1 MNEFVFKNQKKLR
14 CGLTTGTCA
23 AACAQAAMLRLLTG
37 QVRSE
42 VTVRLPESRKRV
54 QVDVA
59 AAQLHEEIADNR
71 ANRGTQQNSDGR
83 SPLQRVGSAE
93 NDSRS
98 LDQRV
103 TLAVY
108 PTADGGFATR
118 KDAGDDPD
126 VTNGTEIRAYIQ
138 VCKRASEKIV
148 TSDAGNLKADR
159 SMWQGKDTEAAG
171 SMRKTPEQTHASS
184 RETSVF
190 VPEGAF
196 ASADGRLYL
205 TGGEGVGRV
214 TKPGLEQ
221 AVGQSAINRVPRQMI
236 FDAVQQ
242 VLDAF
247 EDDEKRRTEGC
258 TPSLEMENKLK
269 HVDGKPDAEYIRSKW
284 LNEGNEKSERSEKPC
299 YLITIS
305 VPAGAE
311 LAKRTFNPMLGIE
324 GGISILG
331 TTGIVEPMSE
341 AAIVAT
347 IETSI
352 RQVLAMEDAAASET
366 ETLRKEEVS
375 ADQKAETLIR
385 QVLAMEDDAVSE
397 AETLRK
403 EDVSADQKTETSEE
417 RTAADEAVG
426 QLQSPAAHGEQT
438 ESTGSGRK
446 DDGDIGRSARR
457 ILAVPGNY
465 GQRYVEQQLGLRGV
479 PVVEVSNYIGEA
491 IDLAVSYGA
500 TDFLLVGNVGKLV
513 KLAAGIMNTH
523 SRVADGRWEIFAAHL
538 ALCGGTRA
546 QVAAMREATTTEE
559 MLTRLEAMGLRVP
572 VMASIMG
579 EIEAHMAHRIRG
591 QMNFGVIV
599 YSERFGRVGETA
611 GAARLLEGFCCIKS

>member
-59 AAQLHEEIADNR
+59 AAKLHAEIADNR

-93 NDSRS
+93 SDSRS
-98 LDQRV
+98 FDQRV

-138 VCKRASEKIV
+138 VCDV
-148 TSDAGNLKADR
+148 
-159 SMWQGKDTEAAG
+159 
-171 SMRKTPEQTHASS
+171 
-184 RETSVF
+184 VV

-205 TGGEGVGRV
+205 TGGVGVGRV

-311 LAKRTFNPMLGIE
+311 LAQRTFNPMLGIE

-352 RQVLAMEDAAASET
+352 RQVLAMEDAAVSET
-366 ETLRKEEVS
+366 QTLRKEE
-375 ADQKAETLIR
+375 
-385 QVLAMEDDAVSE
+385 
-397 AETLRK
+397 
-403 EDVSADQKTETSEE
+403 VSADQKTETSEE

-426 QLQSPAAHGEQT
+426 QLQSPAAHGEQK
-438 ESTGSGRK
+438 ELTGSGRK

-559 MLTRLEAMGLRVP
+559 MLTRLEEMGLRVP

>member
-1 MNEFVFKNQKKLR
+1 MCWMEEDGAQVEKKCGRWPAVSEAETDRMRDMNEFVFKNQKKLR

-59 AAQLHEEIADNR
+59 AAKLHAEIADNR
-71 ANRGTQQNSDGR
+71 ANRGTQQDRDRR

-93 NDSRS
+93 SDSRPF
-98 LDQRV
+98 DQRVGSVNSDLRSSEQLV

-126 VTNGTEIRAYIQ
+126 VTNGTEIRACIQ
-138 VCKRASEKIV
+138 VCKRV
-148 TSDAGNLKADR
+148 
-159 SMWQGKDTEAAG
+159 
-171 SMRKTPEQTHASS
+171 PS
-184 RETSVF
+184 RAF
-190 VPEGAF
+190 V
-196 ASADGRLYL
+196 SADGRLYL
-205 TGGEGVGRV
+205 TGGVGVGRV

-258 TPSLEMENKLK
+258 TPSFEMGNKLK
-269 HVDGKPDAEYIRSKW
+269 HVDGKPDAEYIRSKC
-284 LNEGNEKSERSEKPC
+284 LNEGKEKSERSEKPC

-311 LAKRTFNPMLGIE
+311 LAQRTFNPMLGIE

-375 ADQKAETLIR
+375 ADQK
-385 QVLAMEDDAVSE
+385 
-397 AETLRK
+397 
-403 EDVSADQKTETSEE
+403 TETSEE
-417 RTAADEAVG
+417 WTAAAEEAAR
-426 QLQSPAAHGEQT
+426 QLQSAAAHGEQT
-438 ESTGSGRK
+438 ESTGSWRK
-446 DDGDIGRSARR
+446 NDGDIGRSSRR

-559 MLTRLEAMGLRVP
+559 MLTRLEEMGLRAP

-611 GAARLLEGFCCIKS
+611 GAARLLEGFQR

>member
-59 AAQLHEEIADNR
+59 AAKLHAEIADNR

-93 NDSRS
+93 SDSRS
-98 LDQRV
+98 FDQRV

-126 VTNGTEIRAYIQ
+126 VTNGTEIRACIQ

-148 TSDAGNLKADR
+148 TSDAGNLKAGR
-159 SMWQGKDTEAAG
+159 YMWQGKDSEAAG
-171 SMRKTPEQTHASS
+171 SMRKNPEQTHASS
-184 RETSVF
+184 RETSVL

-196 ASADGRLYL
+196 VSADGRLYL
-205 TGGEGVGRV
+205 TGGVGVGRV

-269 HVDGKPDAEYIRSKW
+269 HVDGKPDAEYIRSKC

-311 LAKRTFNPMLGIE
+311 LAQRTFNPMLGIE

-352 RQVLAMEDAAASET
+352 RQVLAMEDAVASET

-375 ADQKAETLIR
+375 ADQKA
-385 QVLAMEDDAVSE
+385 
-397 AETLRK
+397 
-403 EDVSADQKTETSEE
+403 ETSEE

-426 QLQSPAAHGEQT
+426 QLQSPAAHGKQT
-438 ESTGSGRK
+438 EATGSGRK

-546 QVAAMREATTTEE
+546 QVAAMRKATTTEE
-559 MLTRLEAMGLRVP
+559 MLTRLEEMGLRVP

>member
-59 AAQLHEEIADNR
+59 AAKLHEEIADNR
-71 ANRGTQQNSDGR
+71 ANRGTQQDSNGR
-83 SPLQRVGSAE
+83 SPLQQAGSAE
-93 NDSRS
+93 SDTRS
-98 LDQRV
+98 SEQRV
-103 TLAVY
+103 TLTVY
-108 PTADGGFATR
+108 PTADGGFAIR

-138 VCKRASEKIV
+138 VCERV
-148 TSDAGNLKADR
+148 
-159 SMWQGKDTEAAG
+159 
-171 SMRKTPEQTHASS
+171 PS
-184 RETSVF
+184 R
-190 VPEGAF
+190 AF

-205 TGGEGVGRV
+205 TGGVGVGRV

-247 EDDEKRRTEGC
+247 EEDAC
-258 TPSLEMENKLK
+258 TT
-269 HVDGKPDAEYIRSKW
+269 R
-284 LNEGNEKSERSEKPC
+284 

-311 LAKRTFNPMLGIE
+311 LAQRTFNPMLGIE

-341 AAIVAT
+341 AAIIAT

-352 RQVLAMEDAAASET
+352 RQVLAMEDAAVSET
-366 ETLRKEEVS
+366 QRKEE
-375 ADQKAETLIR
+375 
-385 QVLAMEDDAVSE
+385 
-397 AETLRK
+397 
-403 EDVSADQKTETSEE
+403 VSADQKTETSEE

-426 QLQSPAAHGEQT
+426 QLQLAAVHGEQT
-438 ESTGSGRK
+438 ESTDSGRK
-446 DDGDIGRSARR
+446 EDGDIGRSARR

-559 MLTRLEAMGLRVP
+559 MLTRLETMGLRVP

-611 GAARLLEGFCCIKS
+611 GAARLLDRFQR

>member
-42 VTVRLPESRKRV
+42 VTVRLPESRKRSL
-54 QVDVA
+54 DSIA
-59 AAQLHEEIADNR
+59 EAQLHEEIDDNR
-71 ANRGTQQNSDGR
+71 ANRGAQQNSDGR
-83 SPLQRVGSAE
+83 SPLQQVGSAE
-93 NDSRS
+93 SDLRS
-98 LDQRV
+98 SEQWV
-103 TLAVY
+103 TLTVY
-108 PTADGGFATR
+108 PTVDGGFATR

-126 VTNGTEIRAYIQ
+126 VTNGTEIRACIQ
-138 VCKRASEKIV
+138 VCDV
-148 TSDAGNLKADR
+148 
-159 SMWQGKDTEAAG
+159 
-171 SMRKTPEQTHASS
+171 
-184 RETSVF
+184 VV

-247 EDDEKRRTEGC
+247 EEDDEKRRTEGC
-258 TPSLEMENKLK
+258 TPSFEMENKLK
-269 HVDGKPDAEYIRSKW
+269 HVDGKSDAEYIRSKC

-311 LAKRTFNPMLGIE
+311 LAQRTFNPMLGIE

-341 AAIVAT
+341 AAIIAT

-352 RQVLAMEDAAASET
+352 RQVLAMEDAA
-366 ETLRKEEVS
+366 VS
-375 ADQKAETLIR
+375 KT
-385 QVLAMEDDAVSE
+385 
-397 AETLRK
+397 ETLRK
-403 EDVSADQKTETSEE
+403 EDVSAAQKAETSEE
-417 RTAADEAVG
+417 RTAAEEAAR
-426 QLQSPAAHGEQT
+426 QLQSAAAHGEQT

-559 MLTRLEAMGLRVP
+559 MLTRLEEMGLRAP

-611 GAARLLEGFCCIKS
+611 GAARLLDRFQS

>member
-42 VTVRLPESRKRV
+42 VTVRLPESRKRSL
-54 QVDVA
+54 DSIA
-59 AAQLHEEIADNR
+59 AAQLHEEITDNR

-83 SPLQRVGSAE
+83 SPLQQAGSAE
-93 NDSRS
+93 SDSGS
-98 LDQRV
+98 FDQRV

-126 VTNGTEIRAYIQ
+126 VTNGTEISAYIQ
-138 VCKRASEKIV
+138 VCERV
-148 TSDAGNLKADR
+148 
-159 SMWQGKDTEAAG
+159 
-171 SMRKTPEQTHASS
+171 PS
-184 RETSVF
+184 R
-190 VPEGAF
+190 AF

-242 VLDAF
+242 VLNAF
-247 EDDEKRRTEGC
+247 EDD
-258 TPSLEMENKLK
+258 
-269 HVDGKPDAEYIRSKW
+269 
-284 LNEGNEKSERSEKPC
+284 EKPC

-311 LAKRTFNPMLGIE
+311 LAQRTFNPMLGIE

-352 RQVLAMEDAAASET
+352 RQVLAMEDDAASKT

-375 ADQKAETLIR
+375 AAQKAET
-385 QVLAMEDDAVSE
+385 
-397 AETLRK
+397 
-403 EDVSADQKTETSEE
+403 SEE
-417 RTAADEAVG
+417 WTAEDEAVR
-426 QLQSPAAHGEQT
+426 QSRSAAAHGEQT

-446 DDGDIGRSARR
+446 EDGDIGRSARR

-479 PVVEVSNYIGEA
+479 PIVEVSNYIGEA

-559 MLTRLEAMGLRVP
+559 MLTRLEEMGLRAL

-611 GAARLLEGFCCIKS
+611 GAARLLDRFQS

>member
-1 MNEFVFKNQKKLR
+1 MNEFVFKNQTKLR

-59 AAQLHEEIADNR
+59 AAKLHEEIADNR
-71 ANRGTQQNSDGR
+71 ANRGTQQDSNGR
-83 SPLQRVGSAE
+83 SPLQQAGSAE
-93 NDSRS
+93 SDLRS
-98 LDQRV
+98 SEQLV
-103 TLAVY
+103 TLSVY

-126 VTNGTEIRAYIQ
+126 VTNSTEIRAYIQ
-138 VCKRASEKIV
+138 VCERV
-148 TSDAGNLKADR
+148 
-159 SMWQGKDTEAAG
+159 
-171 SMRKTPEQTHASS
+171 PS
-184 RETSVF
+184 R
-190 VPEGAF
+190 AF

-247 EDDEKRRTEGC
+247 EEDDEKRRTEGC

-269 HVDGKPDAEYIRSKW
+269 HVDGKPDAEYIRSKC
-284 LNEGNEKSERSEKPC
+284 LNEENEKSERSEKPC

-311 LAKRTFNPMLGIE
+311 LAQRTFNPMLGIE

-341 AAIVAT
+341 AAIIAT

-352 RQVLAMEDAAASET
+352 RQVLALEDAA
-366 ETLRKEEVS
+366 VS
-375 ADQKAETLIR
+375 
-385 QVLAMEDDAVSE
+385 
-397 AETLRK
+397 ETLRK
-403 EDVSADQKTETSEE
+403 EDVSADQKAETSEE
-417 RTAADEAVG
+417 WTAAEEAAR
-426 QLQSPAAHGEQT
+426 QPQSAAAHGEQT

-446 DDGDIGRSARR
+446 EDGDIGRSARR

-559 MLTRLEAMGLRVP
+559 MLTRLEAMGLRAP

-611 GAARLLEGFCCIKS
+611 GAARLLEGFQR

>member
-59 AAQLHEEIADNR
+59 AAKLHAEIADNR

-93 NDSRS
+93 SDSRS
-98 LDQRV
+98 FDQRV

-126 VTNGTEIRAYIQ
+126 VTNGTEIRACIQ

-148 TSDAGNLKADR
+148 TSDAGNLKAGR
-159 SMWQGKDTEAAG
+159 YMWQGKDSEAAG
-171 SMRKTPEQTHASS
+171 SMRKNPEQTHASS
-184 RETSVF
+184 RETSVL

-205 TGGEGVGRV
+205 TGGVGVGRV

-311 LAKRTFNPMLGIE
+311 LAQRTFNPMLGIE

-352 RQVLAMEDAAASET
+352 RQVLAMEDAAVSET
-366 ETLRKEEVS
+366 QTLRKEE
-375 ADQKAETLIR
+375 
-385 QVLAMEDDAVSE
+385 
-397 AETLRK
+397 
-403 EDVSADQKTETSEE
+403 VSADQKTETSEE

-426 QLQSPAAHGEQT
+426 QLQSPAAHGEQK
-438 ESTGSGRK
+438 ELTGSGRK

-479 PVVEVSNYIGEA
+479 PVVEVSTYIGEA

-546 QVAAMREATTTEE
+546 QVAAMRKATTTEE
-559 MLTRLEAMGLRVP
+559 MLTRLEEMGLRVP

>member
-37 QVRSE
+37 QVLPE

-54 QVDVA
+54 RESIAGVLFRD
-59 AAQLHEEIADNR
+59 EISEDRENC
-71 ANRGTQQNSDGR
+71 GTQHDSDGM
-83 SPLQRVGSAE
+83 SQLQQAGSVK
-93 NDSRS
+93 DSTGS
-98 LDQRV
+98 STQLV
-103 TLAVY
+103 TLSVY

-126 VTNGTEIRAYIQ
+126 VTNGTEIRAYVQ
-138 VCKRASEKIV
+138 VCDVAS
-148 TSDAGNLKADR
+148 
-159 SMWQGKDTEAAG
+159 
-171 SMRKTPEQTHASS
+171 
-184 RETSVF
+184 
-190 VPEGAF
+190 VPYGAF
-196 ASADGRLYL
+196 MSMDGRLYL
-205 TGGEGVGRV
+205 TGGVGVGRV

-242 VLDAF
+242 VL
-247 EDDEKRRTEGC
+247 EDFGEEEKLRMDSIAAEDGTA
-258 TPSLEMENKLK
+258 SHEMKDK
-269 HVDGKPDAEYIRSKW
+269 TSC
-284 LNEGNEKSERSEKPC
+284 NEENEKSEQAEKTC

-305 VPAGAE
+305 VSAGAE
-311 LAKRTFNPMLGIE
+311 LAQRTFNPILGIE

-347 IETSI
+347 IESSI
-352 RQVLAMEDAAASET
+352 RQVLAMED
-366 ETLRKEEVS
+366 
-375 ADQKAETLIR
+375 
-385 QVLAMEDDAVSE
+385 
-397 AETLRK
+397 
-403 EDVSADQKTETSEE
+403 
-417 RTAADEAVG
+417 
-426 QLQSPAAHGEQT
+426 
-438 ESTGSGRK
+438 
-446 DDGDIGRSARR
+446 GDIGRRARR

-546 QVAAMREATTTEE
+546 QVAAMREAKTTEE
-559 MLTRLEAMGLRVP
+559 MLTRLEEMGLRAP

-591 QMNFGVIV
+591 QMDFGVIV

>member
-42 VTVRLPESRKRV
+42 VSVRLPESRKHSMNRL
-54 QVDVA
+54 A
-59 AAQLHEEIADNR
+59 AAQQQDERSGDTER
-71 ANRGTQQNSDGR
+71 RGTHSGSDGAVA
-83 SPLQRVGSAE
+83 LQPAGGDSGSSAQ
-93 NDSRS
+93 
-98 LDQRV
+98 LV

-108 PTADGGFATR
+108 PTEDGGFATR

-126 VTNGTEIRAYIQ
+126 VTNGTEIRAYVQ
-138 VCKRASEKIV
+138 VCERASEKIV
-148 TSDAGNLKADR
+148 SSGEDHLRSSR
-159 SMWQGKDTEAAG
+159 SMGHGVKEAAG
-171 SMRKTPEQTHASS
+171 DKSMNPEAAQASS
-184 RETSVF
+184 DERSVP
-190 VPEGAF
+190 VPAGAF
-196 ASADGRLYL
+196 ASTDGQLYL
-205 TGGEGVGRV
+205 MGGEGVGRV

-242 VLDAF
+242 VLEAFGEDA
-247 EDDEKRRTEGC
+247 G
-258 TPSLEMENKLK
+258 
-269 HVDGKPDAEYIRSKW
+269 GA
-284 LNEGNEKSERSEKPC
+284 C

-311 LAKRTFNPMLGIE
+311 LARRTFNPMLGIE

-352 RQVLAMEDAAASET
+352 RQVLAMEDEAASGPEK
-366 ETLRKEEVS
+366 LREADAS
-375 ADQKAETLIR
+375 AAQTP
-385 QVLAMEDDAVSE
+385 E
-397 AETLRK
+397 A
-403 EDVSADQKTETSEE
+403 SEE
-417 RTAADEAVG
+417 PVGADEAAGWPQV
-426 QLQSPAAHGEQT
+426 SAAHEKKT
-438 ESTGSGRK
+438 VSTDSGRK
-446 DDGDIGRSARR
+446 KDGDIGRRTRR

-465 GQRYVEQQLGLRGV
+465 GQRYVEENLGLRGV

-559 MLTRLEAMGLRVP
+559 MLTRLEEMGLRAP

-591 QMNFGVIV
+591 QMDFGVIV
-599 YSERFGRVGETA
+599 YSERFGRVGETT
-611 GAARLLEGFCCIKS
+611 GAARLLEGFRMQGDQNP

>member
-59 AAQLHEEIADNR
+59 AAKLHAEIADNR

-93 NDSRS
+93 SDSRS
-98 LDQRV
+98 FDQQV

-138 VCKRASEKIV
+138 VCDV
-148 TSDAGNLKADR
+148 
-159 SMWQGKDTEAAG
+159 
-171 SMRKTPEQTHASS
+171 
-184 RETSVF
+184 VV

-205 TGGEGVGRV
+205 TGGVGVGRV

-311 LAKRTFNPMLGIE
+311 LAQRTFNPMLGIE

-352 RQVLAMEDAAASET
+352 RQVLAMEDAAVSET
-366 ETLRKEEVS
+366 QTLRKEE
-375 ADQKAETLIR
+375 
-385 QVLAMEDDAVSE
+385 
-397 AETLRK
+397 
-403 EDVSADQKTETSEE
+403 VSADQKTETSEE

-426 QLQSPAAHGEQT
+426 QLQSPAAHGEQK
-438 ESTGSGRK
+438 ELTGSGRK

-546 QVAAMREATTTEE
+546 QVAAMRKATTTEE
-559 MLTRLEAMGLRVP
+559 MLTRLEKMGLRVP

>member
-37 QVRSE
+37 QVLPE

-54 QVDVA
+54 RASIAGVSFRD
-59 AAQLHEEIADNR
+59 EISEDREDREAHQD
-71 ANRGTQQNSDGR
+71 SDGM
-83 SPLQRVGSAE
+83 SQLQQAGPVEDSMGS
-93 NDSRS
+93 STQ
-98 LDQRV
+98 LV
-103 TLAVY
+103 TMAVY

-138 VCKRASEKIV
+138 VCDVAS
-148 TSDAGNLKADR
+148 
-159 SMWQGKDTEAAG
+159 
-171 SMRKTPEQTHASS
+171 
-184 RETSVF
+184 
-190 VPEGAF
+190 VPAGAF
-196 ASADGRLYL
+196 ASEDGRLYL
-205 TGGEGVGRV
+205 TGGVGVGRV

-242 VLDAF
+242 VL
-247 EDDEKRRTEGC
+247 EDFGEEAG
-258 TPSLEMENKLK
+258 
-269 HVDGKPDAEYIRSKW
+269 AE
-284 LNEGNEKSERSEKPC
+284 C

-311 LAKRTFNPMLGIE
+311 LAQRTFNPMLGIE

-352 RQVLAMEDAAASET
+352 RQVLAMED
-366 ETLRKEEVS
+366 
-375 ADQKAETLIR
+375 
-385 QVLAMEDDAVSE
+385 
-397 AETLRK
+397 
-403 EDVSADQKTETSEE
+403 
-417 RTAADEAVG
+417 
-426 QLQSPAAHGEQT
+426 
-438 ESTGSGRK
+438 
-446 DDGDIGRSARR
+446 GDIGRRARR

-559 MLTRLEAMGLRVP
+559 MLTRLEEMGLRAP
-572 VMASIMG
+572 VMTSIMG

-591 QMNFGVIV
+591 QMDFGVIV

-611 GAARLLEGFCCIKS
+611 GAERLLEKFRGIGA

>member
-59 AAQLHEEIADNR
+59 AAKLHAEIADNR
-71 ANRGTQQNSDGR
+71 ANRGTQQDSDGR
-83 SPLQRVGSAE
+83 SPLQQAGSVKS
-93 NDSRS
+93 DLRS
-98 LDQRV
+98 SEQLV

-126 VTNGTEIRAYIQ
+126 VTNGTEIRACIQ
-138 VCKRASEKIV
+138 VCDV
-148 TSDAGNLKADR
+148 
-159 SMWQGKDTEAAG
+159 
-171 SMRKTPEQTHASS
+171 
-184 RETSVF
+184 VV

-205 TGGEGVGRV
+205 TGGVGVGRV

-311 LAKRTFNPMLGIE
+311 LAQQTFNPMLGIE

-352 RQVLAMEDAAASET
+352 RQVLAMEDAAVSKT

-385 QVLAMEDDAVSE
+385 QVLAMEDAAVSE
-397 AETLRK
+397 TQTLRK
-403 EDVSADQKTETSEE
+403 EEVSADQKTETSEE

-426 QLQSPAAHGEQT
+426 RLQSPAAHGEQK
-438 ESTGSGRK
+438 ELTGSGRK

-559 MLTRLEAMGLRVP
+559 MLTRLEEMGLRVP

>member
-54 QVDVA
+54 QV
-59 AAQLHEEIADNR
+59 
-71 ANRGTQQNSDGR
+71 
-83 SPLQRVGSAE
+83 VGSAE
-93 NDSRS
+93 SDARS
-98 LDQRV
+98 SEQRV
-103 TLAVY
+103 TLTVY

-126 VTNGTEIRAYIQ
+126 VTNGTEIRAY
-138 VCKRASEKIV
+138 VKVFEKGPEETA
-148 TSDAGNLKADR
+148 TSSVEGLRLHADR
-159 SMWQGKDTEAAG
+159 HPSEMTDDAREVRMESHAASKCDGPAPEA
-171 SMRKTPEQTHASS
+171 
-184 RETSVF
+184 
-190 VPEGAF
+190 VPTGAF
-196 ASADGRLYL
+196 VSADGRLYL
-205 TGGEGVGRV
+205 TGGVGVGRV

-221 AVGQSAINRVPRQMI
+221 AIGQSAINRVPRQMI

-242 VLDAF
+242 VLDVF
-247 EDDEKRRTEGC
+247 EEDEKHRIDGC
-258 TPSLEMENKLK
+258 TSSLK
-269 HVDGKPDAEYIRSKW
+269 
-284 LNEGNEKSERSEKPC
+284 C

-305 VPAGAE
+305 VPVGAE
-311 LAKRTFNPMLGIE
+311 LAQRTFNPMLGIE

-352 RQVLAMEDAAASET
+352 RQVLA
-366 ETLRKEEVS
+366 L
-375 ADQKAETLIR
+375 
-385 QVLAMEDDAVSE
+385 EDDAVSE
-397 AETLRK
+397 TETLRK
-403 EDVSADQKTETSEE
+403 EDVSAAQKAETSEE

-426 QLQSPAAHGEQT
+426 QLQSPATHGKQT
-438 ESTGSGRK
+438 AATDSGRK
-446 DDGDIGRSARR
+446 DDGSIGLEKRKRR

-559 MLTRLEAMGLRVP
+559 MLTRLETMGLRVP

-611 GAARLLEGFCCIKS
+611 GAARLLEGFQR

>member
-59 AAQLHEEIADNR
+59 AAKLHEEIADNR
-71 ANRGTQQNSDGR
+71 ANRGTQQDSNGR
-83 SPLQRVGSAE
+83 SPLQQAGSAE
-93 NDSRS
+93 SDTRS
-98 LDQRV
+98 SEQRV

-126 VTNGTEIRAYIQ
+126 VTNGTEIRAYVQ
-138 VCKRASEKIV
+138 VCDVVS
-148 TSDAGNLKADR
+148 
-159 SMWQGKDTEAAG
+159 
-171 SMRKTPEQTHASS
+171 
-184 RETSVF
+184 

-196 ASADGRLYL
+196 VSADGRLYL
-205 TGGEGVGRV
+205 TGGVGVGRA

-236 FDAVQQ
+236 FDAAQQ

-247 EDDEKRRTEGC
+247 EEDDEKRRTEGC
-258 TPSLEMENKLK
+258 TPSFEMENKLK
-269 HVDGKPDAEYIRSKW
+269 HVDGKPDAEYIRSKC
-284 LNEGNEKSERSEKPC
+284 LNEENEKSERSEKPC

-311 LAKRTFNPMLGIE
+311 LAQRTFNPMLGIE

-352 RQVLAMEDAAASET
+352 RQVLAMEDAAVSET

-375 ADQKAETLIR
+375 ADQKT
-385 QVLAMEDDAVSE
+385 
-397 AETLRK
+397 K
-403 EDVSADQKTETSEE
+403 TSEE

-426 QLQSPAAHGEQT
+426 QLQSPAAHGEQK

-446 DDGDIGRSARR
+446 EDGDIGRSARR

-559 MLTRLEAMGLRVP
+559 MLTRLEEMGLRAP

-611 GAARLLEGFCCIKS
+611 GAARLLEGFCCIES

>member
-23 AACAQAAMLRLLTG
+23 AACAQAAMLQLLTG
-37 QVRSE
+37 QVLPE
-42 VTVRLPESRKRV
+42 VSVRLPESRKRV
-54 QVDVA
+54 QADIA
-59 AAQLHEEIADNR
+59 AAKICDEISEDGER
-71 ANRGTQQNSDGR
+71 RGTYQDSDAASLLQQADPAEDRLR
-83 SPLQRVGSAE
+83 SSAQ
-93 NDSRS
+93 
-98 LDQRV
+98 LV

-126 VTNGTEIRAYIQ
+126 VTNGTEIRAY
-138 VCKRASEKIV
+138 VKVFEKGPEETATSSVEGLRLHADWHPSEMTDDAREVRMESHAASKC
-148 TSDAGNLKADR
+148 DGPAP
-159 SMWQGKDTEAAG
+159 EA
-171 SMRKTPEQTHASS
+171 
-184 RETSVF
+184 
-190 VPEGAF
+190 VPTGAF
-196 ASADGRLYL
+196 VSANGRLYL
-205 TGGEGVGRV
+205 TGGVGVGRV

-221 AVGQSAINRVPRQMI
+221 AIGQSAINRVPRQMI

-247 EDDEKRRTEGC
+247 EEDDEKRRTEGC

-269 HVDGKPDAEYIRSKW
+269 HVDGKPDAEYIRSKR

-311 LAKRTFNPMLGIE
+311 LAQRTFNPMLGIE

-352 RQVLAMEDAAASET
+352 RQVLA
-366 ETLRKEEVS
+366 L
-375 ADQKAETLIR
+375 
-385 QVLAMEDDAVSE
+385 EDDAVSE
-397 AETLRK
+397 TETLRK
-403 EDVSADQKTETSEE
+403 EDVSAAQKAETSEE

-426 QLQSPAAHGEQT
+426 QLQSPATHGKQT
-438 ESTGSGRK
+438 DSTDSGRK
-446 DDGDIGRSARR
+446 DDGDIGRSTRR

-611 GAARLLEGFCCIKS
+611 GAKRLLERFQR

>member
-59 AAQLHEEIADNR
+59 AAKLHAEIADNR

-93 NDSRS
+93 SDSRS
-98 LDQRV
+98 FDQRV

-138 VCKRASEKIV
+138 VCDV
-148 TSDAGNLKADR
+148 
-159 SMWQGKDTEAAG
+159 
-171 SMRKTPEQTHASS
+171 
-184 RETSVF
+184 VV

-205 TGGEGVGRV
+205 TGGVGVGRV

-311 LAKRTFNPMLGIE
+311 LAQRTFNPMLGIE

-352 RQVLAMEDAAASET
+352 RQVLAMEDAAVSET
-366 ETLRKEEVS
+366 QTLRKEE
-375 ADQKAETLIR
+375 
-385 QVLAMEDDAVSE
+385 
-397 AETLRK
+397 
-403 EDVSADQKTETSEE
+403 VSADQKTETSEE

-426 QLQSPAAHGEQT
+426 QLQSPAAHGEQK
-438 ESTGSGRK
+438 ELTGSGRK

-559 MLTRLEAMGLRVP
+559 MLTRLEEMGLRVP

-611 GAARLLEGFCCIKS
+611 GAERLLEGFCCIKS

>member
-59 AAQLHEEIADNR
+59 AAKLHAEIADNR

-93 NDSRS
+93 SDSRS
-98 LDQRV
+98 FDQRV

-138 VCKRASEKIV
+138 VCDVVA
-148 TSDAGNLKADR
+148 
-159 SMWQGKDTEAAG
+159 
-171 SMRKTPEQTHASS
+171 
-184 RETSVF
+184 

-205 TGGEGVGRV
+205 TGGVGVGRV

-311 LAKRTFNPMLGIE
+311 LAQRTFNPMLGIE

-352 RQVLAMEDAAASET
+352 RQVLAMEDAAVSET
-366 ETLRKEEVS
+366 QTLRKEE
-375 ADQKAETLIR
+375 
-385 QVLAMEDDAVSE
+385 
-397 AETLRK
+397 
-403 EDVSADQKTETSEE
+403 VSADQKTETSEE

-426 QLQSPAAHGEQT
+426 QLQSPAAHGEQK
-438 ESTGSGRK
+438 ELTGSGRK

-546 QVAAMREATTTEE
+546 QVAAMRKATTTEE
-559 MLTRLEAMGLRVP
+559 MLTRLEEMGLRVP

>member
-59 AAQLHEEIADNR
+59 AAKLHAEIADNR

-93 NDSRS
+93 SDSRS
-98 LDQRV
+98 FDQRV

-138 VCKRASEKIV
+138 VCDV
-148 TSDAGNLKADR
+148 
-159 SMWQGKDTEAAG
+159 
-171 SMRKTPEQTHASS
+171 
-184 RETSVF
+184 VV

-205 TGGEGVGRV
+205 TGGVGVGRV

-311 LAKRTFNPMLGIE
+311 LAQRTFNPMLGIE

-352 RQVLAMEDAAASET
+352 RQVLAMEDAAVSET
-366 ETLRKEEVS
+366 QTLRKEE
-375 ADQKAETLIR
+375 
-385 QVLAMEDDAVSE
+385 
-397 AETLRK
+397 
-403 EDVSADQKTETSEE
+403 VSADQKTETSEE

-426 QLQSPAAHGEQT
+426 QLQSPAAHGEQK
-438 ESTGSGRK
+438 ELTGSGRK

-559 MLTRLEAMGLRVP
+559 MLTRLEEMGLRVP

-611 GAARLLEGFCCIKS
+611 GAERLLEGFCCVKS

>member
-37 QVRSE
+37 QVLSE
-42 VTVRLPESRKRV
+42 VSVRLPASRK
-54 QVDVA
+54 
-59 AAQLHEEIADNR
+59 N
-71 ANRGTQQNSDGR
+71 
-83 SPLQRVGSAE
+83 PE
-93 NDSRS
+93 NT
-98 LDQRV
+98 RV
-103 TLAVY
+103 TLSVY

-126 VTNGTEIRAYIQ
+126 VTNGTEIRAYVQ
-138 VCKRASEKIV
+138 VCDVAS
-148 TSDAGNLKADR
+148 
-159 SMWQGKDTEAAG
+159 
-171 SMRKTPEQTHASS
+171 
-184 RETSVF
+184 
-190 VPEGAF
+190 VPAGAF

-242 VLDAF
+242 VLDTF
-247 EDDEKRRTEGC
+247 GEDAG
-258 TPSLEMENKLK
+258 
-269 HVDGKPDAEYIRSKW
+269 DAS
-284 LNEGNEKSERSEKPC
+284 

-305 VPAGAE
+305 VPAGAA
-311 LAKRTFNPMLGIE
+311 LAQRTFNPMLGIE

-347 IETSI
+347 IESSI
-352 RQVLAMEDAAASET
+352 RQLLAMEDTAVSGA

-375 ADQKAETLIR
+375 ASHGKQ
-385 QVLAMEDDAVSE
+385 MVSN
-397 AETLRK
+397 
-403 EDVSADQKTETSEE
+403 
-417 RTAADEAVG
+417 
-426 QLQSPAAHGEQT
+426 
-438 ESTGSGRK
+438 GSGRK
-446 DDGDIGRSARR
+446 EDGDIGRRARR

-479 PVVEVSNYIGEA
+479 PVVEVSNHIGEA

-559 MLTRLEAMGLRVP
+559 MLTRLEEMGLRVP

-591 QMNFGVIV
+591 RMDFGVIV

-611 GAARLLEGFCCIKS
+611 GAERLLEGFRM

>member
-37 QVRSE
+37 QVLPE

-54 QVDVA
+54 RASVA
-59 AAQLHEEIADNR
+59 GVSFRDEISEDREDREAHQD
-71 ANRGTQQNSDGR
+71 SDGM
-83 SPLQRVGSAE
+83 SQLQQAGPAEGSQG
-93 NDSRS
+93 SFV
-98 LDQRV
+98 QRV
-103 TLAVY
+103 TLSVY

-126 VTNGTEIRAYIQ
+126 VTNGTEIRAYMQ
-138 VCKRASEKIV
+138 VCDVAS
-148 TSDAGNLKADR
+148 
-159 SMWQGKDTEAAG
+159 
-171 SMRKTPEQTHASS
+171 
-184 RETSVF
+184 
-190 VPEGAF
+190 VPAGAF

-205 TGGEGVGRV
+205 TGGMGVGRV

-242 VLDAF
+242 VL
-247 EDDEKRRTEGC
+247 EDFGEEAG
-258 TPSLEMENKLK
+258 
-269 HVDGKPDAEYIRSKW
+269 AE
-284 LNEGNEKSERSEKPC
+284 C

-311 LAKRTFNPMLGIE
+311 LAQRTFNPMLGIE

-352 RQVLAMEDAAASET
+352 RQVLAMEDAAVSEVDEASGWPRASASHEDQA
-366 ETLRKEEVS
+366 VS
-375 ADQKAETLIR
+375 AD
-385 QVLAMEDDAVSE
+385 
-397 AETLRK
+397 
-403 EDVSADQKTETSEE
+403 
-417 RTAADEAVG
+417 
-426 QLQSPAAHGEQT
+426 
-438 ESTGSGRK
+438 SGRK
-446 DDGDIGRSARR
+446 NDGDIGRRARR

-559 MLTRLEAMGLRVP
+559 MLTRLEEMGLRVP

-591 QMNFGVIV
+591 QMDFGVIV

-611 GAARLLEGFCCIKS
+611 GAERLLEGFCCIKS

>member
-59 AAQLHEEIADNR
+59 AAKLHAEIADNR

-93 NDSRS
+93 SDSRS
-98 LDQRV
+98 FDQRV

-138 VCKRASEKIV
+138 VCDVVA
-148 TSDAGNLKADR
+148 
-159 SMWQGKDTEAAG
+159 
-171 SMRKTPEQTHASS
+171 
-184 RETSVF
+184 

-205 TGGEGVGRV
+205 TGGVGVGRV

-311 LAKRTFNPMLGIE
+311 LAQRTFNPMLGIE

-352 RQVLAMEDAAASET
+352 RQVLAMEDAAVSET
-366 ETLRKEEVS
+366 QTLRKEEVS
-375 ADQKAETLIR
+375 ADQN
-385 QVLAMEDDAVSE
+385 
-397 AETLRK
+397 
-403 EDVSADQKTETSEE
+403 TETSEE

-426 QLQSPAAHGEQT
+426 QLQSPAAHGEQK
-438 ESTGSGRK
+438 ELTGSGRK

-546 QVAAMREATTTEE
+546 QVAAMRKATTTEE
-559 MLTRLEAMGLRVP
+559 MLTRLEEMGLRVP

>member
-59 AAQLHEEIADNR
+59 AAKLHEEIADNR
-71 ANRGTQQNSDGR
+71 ANRGTQQDSNGR
-83 SPLQRVGSAE
+83 SPLQQAGSAE
-93 NDSRS
+93 SDTRS
-98 LDQRV
+98 SEQRV
-103 TLAVY
+103 TLTVY
-108 PTADGGFATR
+108 PTADGGFAIR

-138 VCKRASEKIV
+138 VCERV
-148 TSDAGNLKADR
+148 
-159 SMWQGKDTEAAG
+159 
-171 SMRKTPEQTHASS
+171 PS
-184 RETSVF
+184 R
-190 VPEGAF
+190 AF

-205 TGGEGVGRV
+205 TGGVGVGRV

-247 EDDEKRRTEGC
+247 EEDDEKRRTEGC

-269 HVDGKPDAEYIRSKW
+269 HVDGKPDAEYIRSKC
-284 LNEGNEKSERSEKPC
+284 LNEENEKSERSEKPC

-311 LAKRTFNPMLGIE
+311 LAQRTFNPMLGIE

-352 RQVLAMEDAAASET
+352 RQVLAMED
-366 ETLRKEEVS
+366 
-375 ADQKAETLIR
+375 
-385 QVLAMEDDAVSE
+385 
-397 AETLRK
+397 
-403 EDVSADQKTETSEE
+403 
-417 RTAADEAVG
+417 
-426 QLQSPAAHGEQT
+426 
-438 ESTGSGRK
+438 
-446 DDGDIGRSARR
+446 GDIGRSARR

-465 GQRYVEQQLGLRGV
+465 GQRYVEQQLGLRGA
-479 PVVEVSNYIGEA
+479 PIVEVSNYIGEA

-611 GAARLLEGFCCIKS
+611 GAARLLDRFQS

>member
-37 QVRSE
+37 QVLPE
-42 VTVRLPESRKRV
+42 VSVRLPESRKRV
-54 QVDVA
+54 QADIA
-59 AAQLHEEIADNR
+59 AAKICDEISEDGER
-71 ANRGTQQNSDGR
+71 RGTYQDSDAASLLQQADPVEDRLR
-83 SPLQRVGSAE
+83 SSAQ
-93 NDSRS
+93 
-98 LDQRV
+98 LV

-126 VTNGTEIRAYIQ
+126 VTNGTEIRAYVQ
-138 VCKRASEKIV
+138 VCDVVS
-148 TSDAGNLKADR
+148 
-159 SMWQGKDTEAAG
+159 
-171 SMRKTPEQTHASS
+171 
-184 RETSVF
+184 

-196 ASADGRLYL
+196 VSADGRLYL
-205 TGGEGVGRV
+205 TGGVGVGRA

-247 EDDEKRRTEGC
+247 EEDDEKRRTEGC
-258 TPSLEMENKLK
+258 TPSFEMENKLK

-311 LAKRTFNPMLGIE
+311 LAQRTFNPMLGIE

-352 RQVLAMEDAAASET
+352 RQVLAMED
-366 ETLRKEEVS
+366 
-375 ADQKAETLIR
+375 
-385 QVLAMEDDAVSE
+385 
-397 AETLRK
+397 
-403 EDVSADQKTETSEE
+403 
-417 RTAADEAVG
+417 
-426 QLQSPAAHGEQT
+426 
-438 ESTGSGRK
+438 
-446 DDGDIGRSARR
+446 GDIDRSARR

-559 MLTRLEAMGLRVP
+559 MLTRLEEMGLRAP

-611 GAARLLEGFCCIKS
+611 GAARLLDRFQS

>member
-42 VTVRLPESRKRV
+42 VTVRLPESRKRSL
-54 QVDVA
+54 DSIA
-59 AAQLHEEIADNR
+59 AAQLHEEITDNR

-83 SPLQRVGSAE
+83 SPLQQAGSAE
-93 NDSRS
+93 SDSRS
-98 LDQRV
+98 FDQRV

-138 VCKRASEKIV
+138 VCERVPSRAFMS
-148 TSDAGNLKADR
+148 T
-159 SMWQGKDTEAAG
+159 
-171 SMRKTPEQTHASS
+171 
-184 RETSVF
+184 
-190 VPEGAF
+190 
-196 ASADGRLYL
+196 DGRLYL

-247 EDDEKRRTEGC
+247 EEDDEKRRTEGC
-258 TPSLEMENKLK
+258 TPSLEMENKPK
-269 HVDGKPDAEYIRSKW
+269 HMDGKPDAEYIRSKW
-284 LNEGNEKSERSEKPC
+284 LNEENEKSERSEKPC

-311 LAKRTFNPMLGIE
+311 LAQRTFNPMLGIE

-352 RQVLAMEDAAASET
+352 RQVLAME
-366 ETLRKEEVS
+366 
-375 ADQKAETLIR
+375 
-385 QVLAMEDDAVSE
+385 
-397 AETLRK
+397 
-403 EDVSADQKTETSEE
+403 
-417 RTAADEAVG
+417 
-426 QLQSPAAHGEQT
+426 
-438 ESTGSGRK
+438 
-446 DDGDIGRSARR
+446 DGDIGRSARR

-559 MLTRLEAMGLRVP
+559 MLTRLEEMGLRAP

-611 GAARLLEGFCCIKS
+611 GAARLLEGFQS

>member
-42 VTVRLPESRKRV
+42 VTVRLPESRKRSL
-54 QVDVA
+54 DSIA
-59 AAQLHEEIADNR
+59 EAQLHEEIADNR

-83 SPLQRVGSAE
+83 SPLQQAGSAE
-93 NDSRS
+93 SDSRS
-98 LDQRV
+98 FDQRV

-138 VCKRASEKIV
+138 VCERVPSRAFMS
-148 TSDAGNLKADR
+148 T
-159 SMWQGKDTEAAG
+159 
-171 SMRKTPEQTHASS
+171 
-184 RETSVF
+184 
-190 VPEGAF
+190 
-196 ASADGRLYL
+196 DGRLYL

-284 LNEGNEKSERSEKPC
+284 LNEENEKSERSEKPC

-311 LAKRTFNPMLGIE
+311 LAQRTFNPMLGIE

-341 AAIVAT
+341 AAIIAT

-352 RQVLAMEDAAASET
+352 RQVLAMEDAAVSET
-366 ETLRKEEVS
+366 QTLRK
-375 ADQKAETLIR
+375 D
-385 QVLAMEDDAVSE
+385 
-397 AETLRK
+397 
-403 EDVSADQKTETSEE
+403 DVSAAQKAETSEE

-438 ESTGSGRK
+438 EATDSGRK

-465 GQRYVEQQLGLRGV
+465 GQRYVEQQLRLRGV

-559 MLTRLEAMGLRVP
+559 MLTRLEEMGLRAP

-611 GAARLLEGFCCIKS
+611 GAAQLLEGFQR

>member
-37 QVRSE
+37 QVLSE
-42 VTVRLPESRKRV
+42 VTVRLPESRK
-54 QVDVA
+54 
-59 AAQLHEEIADNR
+59 N
-71 ANRGTQQNSDGR
+71 
-83 SPLQRVGSAE
+83 PE
-93 NDSRS
+93 NT
-98 LDQRV
+98 RV
-103 TLAVY
+103 TLSVY
-108 PTADGGFATR
+108 PTADSGFATR

-126 VTNGTEIRAYIQ
+126 VTNGTEIRAYVQ
-138 VCKRASEKIV
+138 VCDV
-148 TSDAGNLKADR
+148 V
-159 SMWQGKDTEAAG
+159 
-171 SMRKTPEQTHASS
+171 
-184 RETSVF
+184 SV
-190 VPEGAF
+190 PAGAF

-205 TGGEGVGRV
+205 TGGMGVGRV

-242 VLDAF
+242 VL
-247 EDDEKRRTEGC
+247 EDFGEEEEKLRMESIVAEDC
-258 TPSLEMENKLK
+258 PSSIAMEDRPN
-269 HVDGKPDAEYIRSKW
+269 HTNGKPDAENIRSNR
-284 LNEGNEKSERSEKPC
+284 LNEGNEKSEQAEKRC

-311 LAKRTFNPMLGIE
+311 LAQRTFNPMLGIE

-347 IETSI
+347 IESSI
-352 RQVLAMEDAAASET
+352 RQLLAME
-366 ETLRKEEVS
+366 
-375 ADQKAETLIR
+375 
-385 QVLAMEDDAVSE
+385 
-397 AETLRK
+397 
-403 EDVSADQKTETSEE
+403 
-417 RTAADEAVG
+417 
-426 QLQSPAAHGEQT
+426 
-438 ESTGSGRK
+438 
-446 DDGDIGRSARR
+446 DGDIGRRARR

-465 GQRYVEQQLGLRGV
+465 GQRYVEQQLGLRGG

-546 QVAAMREATTTEE
+546 QVVAMREATTTEE
-559 MLTRLEAMGLRVP
+559 MLTRLEEMGLRVP

-579 EIEAHMAHRIRG
+579 EIEAHVAHRIRG
-591 QMNFGVIV
+591 QMDFGVIV

-611 GAARLLEGFCCIKS
+611 GAERLLEGFCCIKS

>member
-59 AAQLHEEIADNR
+59 AAKLHAEIADNR

-93 NDSRS
+93 SDSRS
-98 LDQRV
+98 FDQRV

-126 VTNGTEIRAYIQ
+126 VTNGTEIRACIQ

-148 TSDAGNLKADR
+148 TSDVGNLKADR
-159 SMWQGKDTEAAG
+159 SMWQGKDSEAAG
-171 SMRKTPEQTHASS
+171 SMRMNAEHAPASS
-184 RETSVF
+184 GEASVL

-311 LAKRTFNPMLGIE
+311 LAQRTFNPMLGIE

-352 RQVLAMEDAAASET
+352 RQVLAMEDAAVSET
-366 ETLRKEEVS
+366 QTLRKEE
-375 ADQKAETLIR
+375 
-385 QVLAMEDDAVSE
+385 
-397 AETLRK
+397 
-403 EDVSADQKTETSEE
+403 VSADQKTETSEE

-426 QLQSPAAHGEQT
+426 QLQSPAAHGEQK
-438 ESTGSGRK
+438 ELTGSGRK

-559 MLTRLEAMGLRVP
+559 MLTRLEEMGLRVP

-611 GAARLLEGFCCIKS
+611 GAERLLEGFCCIKS

>member
-37 QVRSE
+37 QVLSE
-42 VTVRLPESRKRV
+42 VTVRLPESRK
-54 QVDVA
+54 
-59 AAQLHEEIADNR
+59 N
-71 ANRGTQQNSDGR
+71 
-83 SPLQRVGSAE
+83 PE
-93 NDSRS
+93 NT
-98 LDQRV
+98 RV
-103 TLAVY
+103 TLTVY
-108 PTADGGFATR
+108 PTTDGGFATR

-126 VTNGTEIRAYIQ
+126 VTNGTEIRAYVQ
-138 VCKRASEKIV
+138 VC
-148 TSDAGNLKADR
+148 DG
-159 SMWQGKDTEAAG
+159 M
-171 SMRKTPEQTHASS
+171 
-184 RETSVF
+184 SV
-190 VPEGAF
+190 PAGAF
-196 ASADGRLYL
+196 ATADGRLYL
-205 TGGEGVGRV
+205 TGGVGVGRV

-242 VLDAF
+242 VLEDFGEDA
-247 EDDEKRRTEGC
+247 C
-258 TPSLEMENKLK
+258 TS
-269 HVDGKPDAEYIRSKW
+269 
-284 LNEGNEKSERSEKPC
+284 C

-311 LAKRTFNPMLGIE
+311 LAQRTFNPMLGIE

-347 IETSI
+347 IESSI
-352 RQVLAMEDAAASET
+352 RQVLAMEDAA
-366 ETLRKEEVS
+366 VS
-375 ADQKAETLIR
+375 GAETR
-385 QVLAMEDDAVSE
+385 Q
-397 AETLRK
+397 RK
-403 EDVSADQKTETSEE
+403 
-417 RTAADEAVG
+417 
-426 QLQSPAAHGEQT
+426 
-438 ESTGSGRK
+438 
-446 DDGDIGRSARR
+446 RR

-538 ALCGGTRA
+538 ALCGGTQA

-559 MLTRLEAMGLRVP
+559 MLTRLEEMGLRAP
-572 VMASIMG
+572 VMASIME
-579 EIEAHMAHRIRG
+579 EIEAHLAHRIRG
-591 QMNFGVIV
+591 QMDFGVIV
-599 YSERFGRVGETA
+599 YSERFGRVGDTTDAE
-611 GAARLLEGFCCIKS
+611 RLLEEFLI

>member
-59 AAQLHEEIADNR
+59 AAKLHEEIADNR
-71 ANRGTQQNSDGR
+71 ANRGTQQDSNGR
-83 SPLQRVGSAE
+83 SPLQQAGSAE
-93 NDSRS
+93 SDTRS
-98 LDQRV
+98 SEQRV

-126 VTNGTEIRAYIQ
+126 VTNGTEIRAYVQ
-138 VCKRASEKIV
+138 VCDVVS
-148 TSDAGNLKADR
+148 
-159 SMWQGKDTEAAG
+159 
-171 SMRKTPEQTHASS
+171 
-184 RETSVF
+184 

-196 ASADGRLYL
+196 VSADGRLYL
-205 TGGEGVGRV
+205 TGGVGVGRA

-236 FDAVQQ
+236 FDAAQQ

-247 EDDEKRRTEGC
+247 EEDDEKRRTEGC

-269 HVDGKPDAEYIRSKW
+269 HVDGKPDAEYIRSKC
-284 LNEGNEKSERSEKPC
+284 LNEENEKSERSEKPC

-311 LAKRTFNPMLGIE
+311 LAQRTFNPMLGIE

-352 RQVLAMEDAAASET
+352 RQVLAMEDAAVSET

-375 ADQKAETLIR
+375 ADQKT
-385 QVLAMEDDAVSE
+385 
-397 AETLRK
+397 K
-403 EDVSADQKTETSEE
+403 TSEE

-426 QLQSPAAHGEQT
+426 QLQSPAAHGEQK

-446 DDGDIGRSARR
+446 EDGDIGRSARR

-559 MLTRLEAMGLRVP
+559 MLTRLEEMGLRAP

-611 GAARLLEGFCCIKS
+611 GAARLLDRFQR

>member
-59 AAQLHEEIADNR
+59 AAKLHEEIADNR

-83 SPLQRVGSAE
+83 SPLQQVGSAE
-93 NDSRS
+93 SDARS
-98 LDQRV
+98 SEQRV

-138 VCKRASEKIV
+138 VCERV
-148 TSDAGNLKADR
+148 
-159 SMWQGKDTEAAG
+159 
-171 SMRKTPEQTHASS
+171 PS
-184 RETSVF
+184 R
-190 VPEGAF
+190 AF

-205 TGGEGVGRV
+205 TGGVGVGRV

-247 EDDEKRRTEGC
+247 EEDDEKRRTEGC
-258 TPSLEMENKLK
+258 TLSLEMENKLK
-269 HVDGKPDAEYIRSKW
+269 HVDGKPDAEYIRSKC

-311 LAKRTFNPMLGIE
+311 LAQRTFNPMLGIE

-341 AAIVAT
+341 AAIIAT

-352 RQVLAMEDAAASET
+352 RQVLALEDAAVSET
-366 ETLRKEEVS
+366 
-375 ADQKAETLIR
+375 Q
-385 QVLAMEDDAVSE
+385 
-397 AETLRK
+397 TLRK
-403 EDVSADQKTETSEE
+403 EDVSATQKVETSEE
-417 RTAADEAVG
+417 QTAADEAVG
-426 QLQSPAAHGEQT
+426 QLQSAAAHGEQT

-559 MLTRLEAMGLRVP
+559 MLTRLEAMGLRAP

-611 GAARLLEGFCCIKS
+611 GAARLLERFQR

>member
-37 QVRSE
+37 KVLPE
-42 VTVRLPESRKRV
+42 VTVRLPESRK
-54 QVDVA
+54 
-59 AAQLHEEIADNR
+59 
-71 ANRGTQQNSDGR
+71 
-83 SPLQRVGSAE
+83 SPE
-93 NDSRS
+93 NT
-98 LDQRV
+98 RV

-138 VCKRASEKIV
+138 VCDVASV
-148 TSDAGNLKADR
+148 PAG
-159 SMWQGKDTEAAG
+159 
-171 SMRKTPEQTHASS
+171 
-184 RETSVF
+184 V
-190 VPEGAF
+190 F
-196 ASADGRLYL
+196 ASADGGLYL
-205 TGGEGVGRV
+205 TGGVGVGRV

-242 VLDAF
+242 VLEDFGEDA
-247 EDDEKRRTEGC
+247 G
-258 TPSLEMENKLK
+258 
-269 HVDGKPDAEYIRSKW
+269 AE
-284 LNEGNEKSERSEKPC
+284 C

-311 LAKRTFNPMLGIE
+311 LAQRTFNPMLGIE

-347 IETSI
+347 IES
-352 RQVLAMEDAAASET
+352 
-366 ETLRKEEVS
+366 
-375 ADQKAETLIR
+375 LIR
-385 QVLAMEDDAVSE
+385 QVLAMED
-397 AETLRK
+397 
-403 EDVSADQKTETSEE
+403 
-417 RTAADEAVG
+417 
-426 QLQSPAAHGEQT
+426 
-438 ESTGSGRK
+438 
-446 DDGDIGRSARR
+446 GDIGRRKRR

-465 GQRYVEQQLGLRGV
+465 GQRYAEQNLGLRGV

-559 MLTRLEAMGLRVP
+559 MLTRLEEMGLRAQ
-572 VMASIMG
+572 VMDSIMG

-591 QMNFGVIV
+591 QMDFGVIV

-611 GAARLLEGFCCIKS
+611 GAERLLEKFRGIGA

>member
-59 AAQLHEEIADNR
+59 AAKLHAEIADNR

-93 NDSRS
+93 SDSRS
-98 LDQRV
+98 FDQRV

-126 VTNGTEIRAYIQ
+126 VTNGTEIRACIQ
-138 VCKRASEKIV
+138 VCDV
-148 TSDAGNLKADR
+148 
-159 SMWQGKDTEAAG
+159 
-171 SMRKTPEQTHASS
+171 
-184 RETSVF
+184 VV

-205 TGGEGVGRV
+205 TGGVGVGRV

-311 LAKRTFNPMLGIE
+311 LAQRTFNPMLGIE

-352 RQVLAMEDAAASET
+352 RQVLAMEDAAVSKT

-385 QVLAMEDDAVSE
+385 QVLAMEDAVASE
-397 AETLRK
+397 TETLRK
-403 EDVSADQKTETSEE
+403 EEVSADQKAETSEE

-426 QLQSPAAHGEQT
+426 QLQSPAAHGKQT
-438 ESTGSGRK
+438 EATGSGRK

-546 QVAAMREATTTEE
+546 QVAAMRKATTTEE
-559 MLTRLEAMGLRVP
+559 MLTRLEEMGLRVP

>member
-37 QVRSE
+37 QLRSE

-59 AAQLHEEIADNR
+59 AAKLHAEIADNR
-71 ANRGTQQNSDGR
+71 ANRGTQQDSDGR
-83 SPLQRVGSAE
+83 SPLQQAGSVKS
-93 NDSRS
+93 DLRS
-98 LDQRV
+98 SEQLV

-138 VCKRASEKIV
+138 VCDV
-148 TSDAGNLKADR
+148 
-159 SMWQGKDTEAAG
+159 
-171 SMRKTPEQTHASS
+171 
-184 RETSVF
+184 VV

-205 TGGEGVGRV
+205 TGGVGVGRV

-311 LAKRTFNPMLGIE
+311 LAQRTFNPMLGIE

-352 RQVLAMEDAAASET
+352 RQVLAMEDAAVSET
-366 ETLRKEEVS
+366 QTLRKEEVS
-375 ADQKAETLIR
+375 E
-385 QVLAMEDDAVSE
+385 
-397 AETLRK
+397 
-403 EDVSADQKTETSEE
+403 DQKTETSEE

-426 QLQSPAAHGEQT
+426 QLQSPAAHGEQK
-438 ESTGSGRK
+438 ELTGSGRK

-546 QVAAMREATTTEE
+546 QVAAMRKATTTEE
-559 MLTRLEAMGLRVP
+559 MLTRLEEMGLRVP

>member
-42 VTVRLPESRKRV
+42 VTVRLPESRKRSL
-54 QVDVA
+54 DSIA
-59 AAQLHEEIADNR
+59 AAQLHEEITDNR

-83 SPLQRVGSAE
+83 SPLQQAGSAE
-93 NDSRS
+93 SDSRS
-98 LDQRV
+98 FDQRV

-108 PTADGGFATR
+108 STADGGFATR

-138 VCKRASEKIV
+138 VCERVPSRAFMS
-148 TSDAGNLKADR
+148 T
-159 SMWQGKDTEAAG
+159 
-171 SMRKTPEQTHASS
+171 
-184 RETSVF
+184 
-190 VPEGAF
+190 
-196 ASADGRLYL
+196 DGRLYL

-247 EDDEKRRTEGC
+247 EEDDEKRRTEGC
-258 TPSLEMENKLK
+258 TPSLEMENKPK
-269 HVDGKPDAEYIRSKW
+269 HMDGKPDAEYIRSKC

-311 LAKRTFNPMLGIE
+311 LAQRTFNPMLGIE

-341 AAIVAT
+341 AAIIAT

-352 RQVLAMEDAAASET
+352 RQVLAME
-366 ETLRKEEVS
+366 
-375 ADQKAETLIR
+375 
-385 QVLAMEDDAVSE
+385 
-397 AETLRK
+397 
-403 EDVSADQKTETSEE
+403 
-417 RTAADEAVG
+417 
-426 QLQSPAAHGEQT
+426 
-438 ESTGSGRK
+438 
-446 DDGDIGRSARR
+446 DGDIGRSARR

-559 MLTRLEAMGLRVP
+559 MLTRLEEMGLRAP

-611 GAARLLEGFCCIKS
+611 GAARLLDRFQS

>member
-59 AAQLHEEIADNR
+59 AAKLHAEIADNR

-93 NDSRS
+93 SDSRS
-98 LDQRV
+98 FDQRV

-138 VCKRASEKIV
+138 VCDV
-148 TSDAGNLKADR
+148 
-159 SMWQGKDTEAAG
+159 
-171 SMRKTPEQTHASS
+171 
-184 RETSVF
+184 VV

-205 TGGEGVGRV
+205 TGGVGVGRV

-269 HVDGKPDAEYIRSKW
+269 HVDGKPDAEYIRSKC

-311 LAKRTFNPMLGIE
+311 LAQRTFNPMLGIE

-352 RQVLAMEDAAASET
+352 RQVLAMEDAAVSKT
-366 ETLRKEEVS
+366 ETLRKEE
-375 ADQKAETLIR
+375 
-385 QVLAMEDDAVSE
+385 
-397 AETLRK
+397 
-403 EDVSADQKTETSEE
+403 VSADQKTETSEE

-426 QLQSPAAHGEQT
+426 QLQSPAAHGEQK
-438 ESTGSGRK
+438 ELTGSGRK

-546 QVAAMREATTTEE
+546 QVAAMRKATTTEE
-559 MLTRLEAMGLRVP
+559 MLTRLEEMGLRVP